1 METFSLVSNVVVCLA
16 ILCVGVT
23 YGTDAFFA
31 LVGQRALVLSSE
43 GGVTDVMGH
52 IHEVA
57 DARMPLVGALGIL
70 ATVAFLVLAGLG
82 TIASTL
88 AIVALVAQLLFLVLY
103 NVYSKPINVQLK
115 QAARSGQV
123 LVDVRQLQARWN
135 RVVVARTILLLIAM
149 VCLLIA
155 ALAL

>member
-1 METFSLVSNVVVCLA
+1 MGTLTLVSNVVVCLA
-16 ILCVGVT
+16 ILCIGVT

-31 LVGQRALVLSSE
+31 FVVRRALALNSE
-43 GGVTDVMGH
+43 GSVTDVIGH

-70 ATVAFLVLAGLG
+70 TTVAFLVLAGLG

>member
-1 METFSLVSNVVVCLA
+1 MGTFSLVSNVVVCLA

-31 LVGQRALVLSSE
+31 LVGQRALALSSE
-43 GGVTDVMGH
+43 GGLTDVMGH

-82 TIASTL
+82 TIASTFG
-88 AIVALVAQLLFLVLY
+88 IVALVAQLLFLVLY
-103 NVYSKPINVQLK
+103 NVYSKPLNVLLK
-115 QAARSGQV
+115 QAARSGQA

>member
-1 METFSLVSNVVVCLA
+1 MGTVSLVSNVVVCLA

-31 LVGQRALVLSSE
+31 LVGQRALALSSE

-57 DARMPLVGALGIL
+57 DARMPLVGALGML

-82 TIASTL
+82 TRASTFG
-88 AIVALVAQLLFLVLY
+88 VGALVAQVFFLLLY
-103 NVYSKPINVQLK
+103 TVYSKPMNVQLK
-115 QAARSGQV
+115 QAARSGEV
-123 LVDVRQLQARWN
+123 RVDVRQLQARWN
-135 RVVVARTILLLIAM
+135 RVVVARTLLLLIAM